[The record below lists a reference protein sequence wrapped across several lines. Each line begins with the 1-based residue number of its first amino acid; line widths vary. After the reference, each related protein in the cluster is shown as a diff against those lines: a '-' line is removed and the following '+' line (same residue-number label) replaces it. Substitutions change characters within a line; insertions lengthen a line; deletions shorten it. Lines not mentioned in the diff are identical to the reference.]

1 MSPQLWWIL
10 IAVVVVVVG
19 ALIAGGLLAVQ
30 YARQQVPPAETVE
43 DSRAR

>member
-10 IAVVVVVVG
+10 IAIVVVG

-30 YARQQVPPAETVE
+30 YAKQQIPPAETVE